1 MWQGPDP
8 KLKYIK
14 YVVCYL
20 TIFVSCV
27 GQVLPPSVDYKLK
40 VKHVTYN
47 VTTMSK
53 CETTYTH
60 NTTRES
66 GWETAKCAAPL
77 SAPNVE

>member
-66 GWETAKCAAPL
+66 GWEKAKCAAPL